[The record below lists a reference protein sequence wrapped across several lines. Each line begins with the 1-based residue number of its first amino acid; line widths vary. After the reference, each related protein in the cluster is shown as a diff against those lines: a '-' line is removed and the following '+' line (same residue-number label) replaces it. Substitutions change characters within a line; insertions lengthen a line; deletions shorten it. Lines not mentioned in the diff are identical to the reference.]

1 MTVKELIELLSNQ
14 PGDYEVAVRTIDE
27 DIGEIRDDAITDI
40 AEVENPDD
48 DTPGFVAL
56 NYENNVLPELEDD
69 ELEDDMSG
77 KYDEPEDDEDG
88 EDSTFTGPDGR
99 EWSWE
104 QWQTWIISLSIRNEL
119 EMFHGGG
126 AMDPEDP
133 KPEDESE
140 GFITDRQMKAMNIV
154 IRHKVY
160 ELFNAMANPDVVL
173 DERLGLTNGVMLTF
187 TLNYINKYM
196 EPPGSDEL
204 EQAYQRIKNGEFD
217 PPGFVPDCVK
227 SEPDPEAPEQP

>member
-77 KYDEPEDDEDG
+77 KYDEPEDDEQD
-88 EDSTFTGPDGR
+88 DPF
-99 EWSWE
+99 
-104 QWQTWIISLSIRNEL
+104 
-119 EMFHGGG
+119 GG
-126 AMDPEDP
+126 
-133 KPEDESE
+133 
-140 GFITDRQMKAMNIV
+140 
-154 IRHKVY
+154 
-160 ELFNAMANPDVVL
+160 
-173 DERLGLTNGVMLTF
+173 
-187 TLNYINKYM
+187 
-196 EPPGSDEL
+196 
-204 EQAYQRIKNGEFD
+204 
-217 PPGFVPDCVK
+217 
-227 SEPDPEAPEQP
+227 